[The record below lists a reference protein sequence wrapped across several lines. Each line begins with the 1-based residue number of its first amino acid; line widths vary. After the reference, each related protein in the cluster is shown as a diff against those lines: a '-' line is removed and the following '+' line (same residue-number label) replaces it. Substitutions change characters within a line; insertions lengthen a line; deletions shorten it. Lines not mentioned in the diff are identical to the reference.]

1 MALILLF
8 HFNLDFIGIVG
19 FFFSL
24 EFRNCWH
31 FPSLCVDF
39 RVRDMNSLLNKI
51 KTVFLHF
58 VISKVHSCS
67 QWIKTNQEKQSGQLA
82 REIEKVN

>member
-8 HFNLDFIGIVG
+8 HFNVDFFGIVG
-19 FFFSL
+19 FSFLL

-39 RVRDMNSLLNKI
+39 RVWDTNLLLNKI

-67 QWIKTNQEKQSGQLA
+67 QWIKNLTKKSNRDNWPERLEK
-82 REIEKVN
+82 